1 MHHCICLYLDSSVE
15 NVGGGSSGG
24 DSSGGDSSG
33 GGSSG
38 GGGNEGDNGS
48 NDNGGG
54 NINRASDVSVS
65 LSSLL
70 TLSIIL
76 LVYNISHRLV

>member
-24 DSSGGDSSG
+24 DSSGG
-33 GGSSG
+33 GSS